1 MYEDFIPEEYKNE
14 LLAIRDRTKNDSW
27 RIGDITNEIIALIE
41 ASKLPI
47 SKETIYMEVS
57 KYCGRTARTVRYY
70 ANIAKFYSPDKR
82 EEFDVLSFEHFRI
95 AANRDDW
102 KEMLDDAV
110 DGIEEAGRP
119 RPVEYIAKKYIY
131 EADENCDYDLELMKQ
146 INEAIDS
153 LLAMV
158 NKLSISPES
167 KKNLSYAVMQLKEAF
182 ESIMVV

>member
-70 ANIAKFYSPDKR
+70 ANIAKFYPPDAR
-82 EEFDVLSFEHFRI
+82 EEFDVLSFEHFRV
-95 AANRDDW
+95 AANRNDW
-102 KEMLDDAV
+102 RDILVDAV
-110 DGIEEAGRP
+110 DGIEKIGQP
-119 RPVEYIAKKYIY
+119 HSVEYMAKKYIY
-131 EADENCDYDLELMKQ
+131 SAGEVDNYDLEVMKQ
-146 INEAIDS
+146 IREAIDS